1 MDIAKV
7 TSKGQLTLPRSVREH
22 LGIKAGD
29 FVSFAIQGDVA
40 VVHKVAVHD
49 KDYLQSI
56 EQTLAEWNS
65 EEDERAWDDL

>member
-7 TSKGQLTLPRSVREH
+7 TSKGQLTLPRSVREQ

-40 VVHKVAVHD
+40 VVHKVAVRD
-49 KDYLQSI
+49 RDYLQSI
-56 EQTLAEWNS
+56 EQTLTEWNS
-65 EEDERAWDDL
+65 EEDERAWGDL